1 VLFDGLGTLISL
13 DPPGPALA
21 EHLRREHG
29 VEITLEEAEHAFAAE
44 MSYYREH
51 HHEAHDKR
59 TLTALRVRCA
69 QALRGALPARLALA
83 LGPDELVATMLGS
96 LNFSAYPD
104 AHDTLPR
111 LRARGLRLVVV
122 SNWDCDL
129 PAVLRGV
136 GLGEQLDGAVSSGE
150 VGRPKPAPGIFQ
162 TALAAAEVSAAQA
175 LHVGDSVK
183 NDVLGA
189 LDAGIAPVL
198 LRRAPRMQPSSPQMG
213 GAFAREPARVPVIS
227 SLGQL
232 PAVISQR
239 GG

>member
-1 VLFDGLGTLISL
+1 
-13 DPPGPALA
+13 
-21 EHLRREHG
+21 
-29 VEITLEEAEHAFAAE
+29 
-44 MSYYREH
+44 
-51 HHEAHDKR
+51 
-59 TLTALRVRCA
+59 
-69 QALRGALPARLALA
+69 
-83 LGPDELVATMLGS
+83 
-96 LNFSAYPD
+96 
-104 AHDTLPR
+104 
-111 LRARGLRLVVV
+111 
-122 SNWDCDL
+122 
-129 PAVLRGV
+129 LRGV